1 MRIFNIFF
9 LTCLFSTT
17 LFGQQSLV
25 LEVHSGSWIPMPSG
39 PVDFFHLS
47 MFTEDESFDA
57 QITFET
63 SGLNSR
69 EIKPLD
75 LFQEGPTPGRKV
87 YEVGFFDSE
96 ITGIRFF
103 FSNQPAQP
111 FMLRIYMSD
120 VDALEPTNL
129 STGGLETACA
139 CPLPPYCD
147 RNCWCPSGN
156 CDPAAPAVSI
166 QPSHI
171 IIHHSAGSNVSA
183 NFAAVVAAIRD
194 FHVNTN
200 GWDDIGYNWLID
212 PNGVIYEGR
221 GSGKRGAHFSCMNG
235 GTTGICLMGNYMT
248 IPPTTAALD
257 ALDAFLA
264 WESCDKDIQPGN
276 IGWHGASQQHMPFVA
291 GHRDGNASSAPG
303 SCARNTACPGDSLYP
318 MLQQIALRAA
328 AAPCLLGG
336 TSESLAMS
344 AAGVLQPTVAAG
356 GQVHYYGQQTYLGA
370 LLSPISVTAG
380 VYLSNDTIWDA
391 SDSQLGTFNGSVDSL
406 SRNHFFDTS
415 WTVPMGTQY
424 GQYYLLF
431 VADLTGAVAPLD
443 STKRMFL
450 PIEISGTIGLNRA
463 LSDDLQIY
471 PNPTSGFVKFRSQQP
486 LRGYSVFTITGHEVA
501 HGHFQD
507 SNEGTMDLHQLPEGK
522 YFIRMEFLR
531 GDHVFHKIILQR

>member
-1 MRIFNIFF
+1 MRVFNIFF

-17 LFGQQSLV
+17 LYGQQSLV
-25 LEVHSGSWIPMPSG
+25 LEVHSGSWIPMPSD
-39 PVDFFHLS
+39 PVDFFHLA
-47 MFTEDESFDA
+47 MFTEDESFDTR
-57 QITFET
+57 ISFET
-63 SGLNSR
+63 SGVNSGEIRPLN
-69 EIKPLD
+69 P
-75 LFQEGPTPGRKV
+75 FQEGPTPGRKV
-87 YEVGFFDSE
+87 YEVGFFGSD

-120 VDALEPTNL
+120 VDAPEPINL

-147 RNCWCPSGN
+147 RNCWCPTGN

-212 PNGVIYEGR
+212 PNGIIYEGR

-248 IPPTTAALD
+248 IPPTPAALN
-257 ALDAFLA
+257 ALHAFLT

-276 IGWHGASQQHMPFVA
+276 IGWHAASMQHMPFVA

-318 MLQQIALRAA
+318 LLQQIALRAA
-328 AAPCLLGG
+328 ADPCLLGG
-336 TSESLAMS
+336 ASESIAMS
-344 AAGVLQPTVAAG
+344 AAGVVEPTVAAG
-356 GQVHYYGQQTYLGA
+356 GQIHYYGQQTYLGT
-370 LLSPISVTAG
+370 LSSPFSVTAG
-380 VYLSNDTIWDA
+380 VFLSTDTIWDV
-391 SDSQLGTFNGSVDSL
+391 SDLHLGVFNGTVDSL

-415 WTVPMGTQY
+415 WTVPIGTQY

-431 VADLTGAVAPLD
+431 VADLTSVAAPLD
-443 STKRMFL
+443 STKRLFL
-450 PIEISGTIGLNRA
+450 PIEISGTIGLPGA
-463 LSDDLQIY
+463 LSVDLQIF
-471 PNPTSGFVKFRSQQP
+471 PNPTTGTVKFKSNHL
-486 LRGYSVFTITGHEVA
+486 LRGYAVFAITGHEVA
-501 HGHFQD
+501 HGHFHGGK
-507 SNEGTMDLHQLPEGK
+507 EGTIDLRHLPNGK
-522 YFIRMEFLR
+522 YFIEIAFQDGGRNFQ
-531 GDHVFHKIILQR
+531 KIILQR